1 MQIDDVLQLIRAGF
15 TAEEVR
21 QLCANDVQTAAGME
35 SEPAEETTS
44 ADAAPVADEAPQE
57 EPEKAP
63 EQVQFMTPEDVRKIV
78 REQLKAAQQ
87 AANARS
93 ADRGGSEK
101 PLTADDV
108 IRELTKRL

>member
-1 MQIDDVLQLIRAGF
+1 MRIDDVLKLINAGF
-15 TAEEVR
+15 TADEVR
-21 QLCANDVQTAAGME
+21 AMGAGADAVPD
-35 SEPAEETTS
+35 PAELSEETQS

-63 EQVQFMTPEDVRKIV
+63 EQVQFMTAEDVRRIV
-78 REQLKAAQQ
+78 RAQLKAAEQ
-87 AANARS
+87 AANART
-93 ADRGGSEK
+93 ADRGGQEK

>member
-1 MQIDDVLQLIRAGF
+1 MQIDDVLKLINVGF
-15 TAEEVR
+15 TADEVR
-21 QLCANDVQTAAGME
+21 AMGAGADAVPD
-35 SEPAEETTS
+35 PAEKEPDETQT
-44 ADAAPVADEAPQE
+44 ADAAPVAVDEAPQQE
-57 EPEKAP
+57 P
-63 EQVQFMTPEDVRKIV
+63 EQVQFMTAEDVRKIV

>member
-1 MQIDDVLQLIRAGF
+1 MQIDDVLKLINAGF
-15 TAEEVR
+15 TADEVR
-21 QLCANDVQTAAGME
+21 AMGAGADAVPD
-35 SEPAEETTS
+35 PAEQPEENQS

-57 EPEKAP
+57 EPNAP
-63 EQVQFMTPEDVRKIV
+63 EQVQIMTPEDVRRIV

>member
-1 MQIDDVLQLIRAGF
+1 MQLDDVLKLINAGF
-15 TAEEVR
+15 TADEVR
-21 QLCANDVQTAAGME
+21 AMGAGE
-35 SEPAEETTS
+35 AVPDPAETPEEKQS

-57 EPEKAP
+57 EPQTAP
-63 EQVQFMTPEDVRKIV
+63 EQVQPMTAENVRKIV

>member
-1 MQIDDVLQLIRAGF
+1 MQIDDVLKLINAGF
-15 TAEEVR
+15 TADEVR
-21 QLCANDVQTAAGME
+21 AMGAGADAVPD
-35 SEPAEETTS
+35 PAETPEEKQS
-44 ADAAPVADEAPQE
+44 ADAAPVADEVPQE
-57 EPEKAP
+57 EPQTAP

-93 ADRGGSEK
+93 ADRGGHEK
-101 PLTADDV
+101 TLTADDV